1 MNGRTAE
8 CCHPSSV
15 ILAVITM
22 ASHMNLKEGSPLLKA
37 LDGMLLRVKSRLN
50 QSAQEICI
58 LPMDTE
64 KIQLRLQRRVPKL
77 LKWT

>member
-50 QSAQEICI
+50 PTTTAATRSEI
-58 LPMDTE
+58 D
-64 KIQLRLQRRVPKL
+64 
-77 LKWT
+77 

>member
-37 LDGMLLRVKSRLN
+37 LDGMLLRVKSLSESVCSGDLYFAYGYREN
-50 QSAQEICI
+50 PTTTAATRSEI
-58 LPMDTE
+58 D
-64 KIQLRLQRRVPKL
+64 
-77 LKWT
+77 